1 MGRRAISIIRE
12 DIPRSLWQ
20 YVPGEFVVAGCASP
34 EVPEAAE
41 HAFDDVAVAMGGAVE
56 GE

>member
-20 YVPGEFVVAGCASP
+20 YVPGGFVVAGCASP

-41 HAFDDVAVAMGGAVE
+41 HALDDVAVAMSGTVE
-56 GE
+56 G